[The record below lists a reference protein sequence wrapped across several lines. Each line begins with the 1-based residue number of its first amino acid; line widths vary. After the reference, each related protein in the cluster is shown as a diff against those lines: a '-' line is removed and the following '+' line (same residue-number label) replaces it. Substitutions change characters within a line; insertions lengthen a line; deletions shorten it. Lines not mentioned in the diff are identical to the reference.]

1 SRRTTTAAHH
11 SLGSRFRS
19 GPICHVLHRVR
30 GNLER
35 HRRDWRSRRGACR
48 QEQCEWQVNAHTAN
62 PCLRTSAQTCRLLRY
77 SCCVGGL
84 YTRESFDWE
93 PSTECE
99 GCARTPSGWIVAS
112 DFRPSGQP
120 AREQKRHRSVRL
132 ASGQMAS
139 WPANA
144 RDAHQPST
152 SNLSTF
158 LHPRGNTAPRWAR
171 SPRYSL
177 RSAYL
182 IVILRPPLWTMRLR
196 SGGTTAIAA
205 RYSSREATFFEDKPK
220 ILLPLPRGS
229 SGRSFTGKASIFPSE
244 LTAHNSA
251 SSAAG
256 TGAGASTPQPS
267 GTFSTALPA
276 RLRECSSPSLTT
288 KP

>member
-1 SRRTTTAAHH
+1 MGIPIQGCARCRVGAHRYHPASGSVRTVPGLGLRKRRLHRTGLYLRCRHSRGPAPRIGCATAVLGGTNTSRRTTTAAHH

-62 PCLRTSAQTCRLLRY
+62 PCLRTSAQTGRLLRY

-144 RDAHQPST
+144 RDA
-152 SNLSTF
+152 
-158 LHPRGNTAPRWAR
+158 R
-171 SPRYSL
+171 
-177 RSAYL
+177 
-182 IVILRPPLWTMRLR
+182 
-196 SGGTTAIAA
+196 
-205 RYSSREATFFEDKPK
+205 
-220 ILLPLPRGS
+220 
-229 SGRSFTGKASIFPSE
+229 
-244 LTAHNSA
+244 
-251 SSAAG
+251 
-256 TGAGASTPQPS
+256 
-267 GTFSTALPA
+267 
-276 RLRECSSPSLTT
+276 
-288 KP
+288 